1 MRTEP
6 APLLEAL
13 GVFRT
18 RDADA
23 IRDFLGEIGFALSLD
38 RQGAGSAVDV
48 RLNGAY
54 FPSLW
59 VGYTQYGA
67 AVTVKTEARSDFW
80 LQVPLRGGIEAI
92 AAGESICCDAR
103 TAVISSPVGRR
114 EIRTDPGSA
123 RLQVSLVGDAMHRQL
138 AALLGDWP
146 REPLV
151 FTPSLDLTQ
160 GCGRSLL
167 GYLHGAAEEF
177 DAHGHVTW
185 SPLVISQFEQLV
197 MTRLLLE
204 HPHNY
209 ADAVRRRDR
218 LLSPRGV
225 KRAIDFIDANLDAPI
240 TVTDLVAVS
249 GIAGRTLFE
258 NFRAFKGV
266 SPMRYL
272 RERRFEQARRALM
285 SPLPDENVTS
295 IAVRWGFNHMGR
307 FATNYCARFGETPS
321 ATLGRARRAFGD
333 ERYLR
338 AMAAQRR
345 NASRDTPH

>member
-23 IRDFLGEIGFALSLD
+23 IRDFLGAIGFAFSLD
-38 RQGAGSAVDV
+38 GRGAGSAVDV

-103 TAVISSPVGRR
+103 TAAVSSPVGRR
-114 EIRTDPGSA
+114 EIRTDQGSA

-151 FTPSLDLTQ
+151 FAPALDLSQ
-160 GCGRSLL
+160 GYGRGLL
-167 GYLHGAAEEF
+167 GYLQGAAAEF
-177 DAHGHVTW
+177 DAHGYVTW
-185 SPLVISQFEQLV
+185 SPLVISQFEQLI

-218 LLSPRGV
+218 LLSPRSV

-240 TVTDLVAVS
+240 AVTDLVAVS

-345 NASRDTPH
+345 NASRDAPH

>member
-1 MRTEP
+1 
-6 APLLEAL
+6 
-13 GVFRT
+13 
-18 RDADA
+18 
-23 IRDFLGEIGFALSLD
+23 
-38 RQGAGSAVDV
+38 
-48 RLNGAY
+48 
-54 FPSLW
+54 
-59 VGYTQYGA
+59 
-67 AVTVKTEARSDFW
+67 
-80 LQVPLRGGIEAI
+80 
-92 AAGESICCDAR
+92 
-103 TAVISSPVGRR
+103 
-114 EIRTDPGSA
+114 
-123 RLQVSLVGDAMHRQL
+123 
-138 AALLGDWP
+138 
-146 REPLV
+146 
-151 FTPSLDLTQ
+151 
-160 GCGRSLL
+160 
-167 GYLHGAAEEF
+167 
-177 DAHGHVTW
+177 
-185 SPLVISQFEQLV
+185 
-197 MTRLLLE
+197 
-204 HPHNY
+204 
-209 ADAVRRRDR
+209 
-218 LLSPRGV
+218 V